1 MTLGAVAS
9 KLALSLLVAMPLS
22 ACDLDDSGE
31 YDDIELDE
39 EIGETT
45 QEVLTSNGMSI
56 NGMSINGMSINGMSI
71 NGMSI
76 NGMSINGMS
85 INGSQ
90 LSGLQSNGQPI
101 FGTGFV
107 GVRMTGT
114 LTSGASVA
122 LRVDSAQTLAAP
134 NSDMWAY
141 GVSYQLAGTTT
152 WSPMCGSSA
161 TLAVP
166 FSGTWNLGSGVT
178 GGGSWT
184 ASSTNFTFGCR
195 GAALAKC
202 AELGYKPWKYVNGVS
217 LRNHHQA
224 CTRMIRADYCGDGKS
239 WTQDGT
245 PINVYDNLNI
255 QTDAAA
261 YKLDAEWLP
270 SGARCIWKLRDFQDN
285 KPTCEAIKKLSGC
298 GTFKNGA
305 LLIDEYWAPEL
316 NGTVFGQ
323 QSIR

>member
-1 MTLGAVAS
+1 MNHGAVAS
-9 KLALSLLVAMPLS
+9 KLALSFLVTLPLS
-22 ACDLDDSGE
+22 ACVLGDPEDIDDSGE
-31 YDDIELDE
+31 YDDFDLDE
-39 EIGETT
+39 AIGETT

-90 LSGLQSNGQPI
+90 LSGVKSNGTAI
-101 FGTGFV
+101 SGTGFV
-107 GVRMTGT
+107 GASMTGT
-114 LTSGASVA
+114 LTSGGAVS
-122 LRVDSAQTLAAP
+122 LRVDSAQLLPAP
-134 NSDMWAY
+134 NNDVWAY
-141 GVSYQLAGTTT
+141 GMSYQLAGTTT

-166 FSGTWNLGSGVT
+166 LSGTWNLGSGVV

-184 ASSTNFTFGCR
+184 NSSTKFTFGCR

-202 AELGYKPWKYVNGVS
+202 VELGYKPWKIVNGVS

-224 CTRMIRADYCGDGKS
+224 CVRMIRADYCGDGKP

-245 PINVYDNLNI
+245 PINIYDSLNI
-255 QTDAAA
+255 QTDAAEF
-261 YKLDAEWLP
+261 KLDAEWVP
-270 SGARCIWKLRDFQDN
+270 AGARCIYKLRDFQVN
-285 KPTCEAIKKLSGC
+285 KPSCEMMKKLEGC

-305 LLIDEYWAPEL
+305 LLINEYKP
-316 NGTVFGQ
+316 
-323 QSIR
+323 

>member
-1 MTLGAVAS
+1 MNHGAVAS
-9 KLALSLLVAMPLS
+9 KLALSFLVALPLS
-22 ACDLDDSGE
+22 GCVLGDPEDIDDSSE
-31 YDDIELDE
+31 YDDFDLDE
-39 EIGETT
+39 AIGETT

-90 LSGLQSNGQPI
+90 LSGVKSNGTAI
-101 FGTGFV
+101 SGTGFV
-107 GVRMTGT
+107 GASMTGT
-114 LTSGASVA
+114 LTSGGAVS
-122 LRVDSAQTLAAP
+122 LRVDSAQLLPAP
-134 NSDMWAY
+134 NNDVWAY
-141 GVSYQLAGTTT
+141 GMSYQLAGTTT
-152 WSPMCGSSA
+152 WSPMCGSSS

-166 FSGTWNLGSGVT
+166 LSGTWNLGSGVV

-184 ASSTNFTFGCR
+184 NSSTTFTFGCR

-202 AELGYKPWKYVNGVS
+202 VELGYKPWKIVNGVS

-224 CTRMIRADYCGDGKS
+224 CVRMIRADYCGDGKA

-245 PINVYDNLNI
+245 PINVYDSLNI
-255 QTDAAA
+255 QTDGAA
-261 YKLDAEWLP
+261 YKLDAEWTP
-270 SGARCIWKLRDFQDN
+270 AGARCIYKLRDFQVY
-285 KPTCEAIKKLSGC
+285 KPTCEALKKLEGC

-305 LLIDEYWAPEL
+305 LLINEYKP
-316 NGTVFGQ
+316 
-323 QSIR
+323 